1 MAEPAN
7 WTVPF
12 RALRSRNYRLFFT
25 GQSISLMGT
34 WMTRIAT
41 SWLVYRLTDSA
52 FLLGI
57 TGFVGQIPAFFLA
70 PIAGVW
76 LDRWNKHRTL
86 VATQVLAMIQSF
98 ALAGLTLTGRINIW
112 WVTFL
117 VLFQG
122 FINAFDM
129 PARQSFVVEMIDERA
144 DLSNAIA
151 LNSSMV
157 NGARL
162 VGPAIAGVVIA
173 ASSAGWCF
181 FIDGVS
187 YIAVILSL
195 LAMRIKERPSR
206 RARKRVWEEMT
217 EGWKYVT
224 ESSAI
229 RSILLMLAV
238 ISLVGMPYS
247 VLAPI
252 MAGNVLHGGP
262 HTYGFLMGMSGVGAL
277 FSAITLALRRTVLGL
292 GRMIWVAAA
301 TFGVGLI
308 VFGVSRWVWLSML
321 MMTFTGFG
329 MMQQMAASNTILQ
342 TIVADDKRG
351 RVMSFYTL
359 SILGVTPI
367 GSLMA
372 GTIAARLGAPA
383 TLEAGGACCLAA
395 ALWFAR
401 KLPEI
406 RRIIRPIYIELGILP
421 EAAQGIQAA
430 SAIQAPPEG

>member
-157 NGARL
+157 NGTRL
-162 VGPAIAGVVIA
+162 AGPAIAGLVIA
-173 ASSAGWCF
+173 AVGEGWCF

-187 YIAVILSL
+187 YIAVIVSL
-195 LAMRIKERPSR
+195 LAMRFAAPPAA
-206 RARKRVWEEMT
+206 RAKKRVWEEMR
-217 EGWKYVT
+217 EGWSYIT
-224 ESSAI
+224 GSPAI
-229 RSILLMLAV
+229 RSILLLLALAST
-238 ISLVGMPYS
+238 IGMPYT
-247 VLAPI
+247 VLIPI
-252 MAGNVLHGGP
+252 MAGSVLGGGP
-262 HTYGFLMGMSGVGAL
+262 HTMGFLMAMSGVGAL
-277 FSAITLALRRTVLGL
+277 SSAITLALRKSV
-292 GRMIWVAAA
+292 I
-301 TFGVGLI
+301 
-308 VFGVSRWVWLSML
+308 
-321 MMTFTGFG
+321 
-329 MMQQMAASNTILQ
+329 
-342 TIVADDKRG
+342 
-351 RVMSFYTL
+351 
-359 SILGVTPI
+359 
-367 GSLMA
+367 
-372 GTIAARLGAPA
+372 
-383 TLEAGGACCLAA
+383 
-395 ALWFAR
+395 
-401 KLPEI
+401 
-406 RRIIRPIYIELGILP
+406 
-421 EAAQGIQAA
+421 
-430 SAIQAPPEG
+430 